1 MFSTIVRARSSFVS
15 SRYNFVTVVAVLPFA
30 PDSRFELLRAP
41 APEDDFARDVRVG
54 LTAEHKWLPP
64 RWFYDALGSSL
75 FDTICF
81 LPEYYVMRAEA
92 EVLTSFRKEIVASF
106 GPQVRL
112 VELGSGAA
120 RKTRIL
126 LDEMENVEYVP
137 VDIDEEMLQRS
148 ARDLLRDYEDL
159 RITAIRSDFMRPSV
173 PLKLLERHRRTV
185 VLFLGSTIGNLNPEE
200 AVAMLR
206 DLRSV
211 LAPGD
216 ALLLGA
222 DLRKDRAVL
231 EPAYDDA
238 LGVTAAFNLNLLGR
252 INRELGGH
260 FDLAAFRHH
269 AFYDEVHGRIEM
281 HLVSKSAQRVR
292 IDALDLEVPFAAGES
307 IHTESSYKHNAETLA
322 SLANASG
329 FSIEKTWI
337 DARAWFADVL
347 LIAS

>member
-1 MFSTIVRARSSFVS
+1 M
-15 SRYNFVTVVAVLPFA
+15 
-30 PDSRFELLRAP
+30 
-41 APEDDFARDVRVG
+41 PENDFARDVRAG
-54 LTAEHKWLPP
+54 LTAARKWLPP

-92 EVLTSFRKEIVASF
+92 EVLTTYRDEIVGAL

-126 LDEMENVEYVP
+126 LDAMTGIEYVP
-137 VDIDEEMLQRS
+137 VDIDDEMLQRS
-148 ARDLLRDYEDL
+148 ARDLLRDYPDL
-159 RITAIRSDFMRPSV
+159 RITAIASDFVRPSV
-173 PLKLLERHRRTV
+173 PLSLLSASTRRTV
-185 VLFLGSTIGNLNPEE
+185 VLFLGSTIGNLDPGESI
-200 AVAMLR
+200 AMLR
-206 DLRSV
+206 DLRSA
-211 LAPGD
+211 LAAGD

-231 EPAYDDA
+231 EPAYDDP

-260 FDLAAFRHH
+260 FELSTFRHR
-269 AFYDEVHGRIEM
+269 AFYDETNGRIEM
-281 HLVSKSAQRVR
+281 HLVSTRVQRVA
-292 IDALDLEVPFAAGES
+292 IDALDLEVAFEEGES
-307 IHTESSYKHNAETLA
+307 IHTESSYKHDAATITALA
-322 SLANASG
+322 TASG
-329 FSIEKTWI
+329 FSVAKTWI
-337 DARAWFADVL
+337 DARRWFADVL